1 MASSRTLLE
10 PIHMKILA
18 LGMLLAN
25 FCGVAS
31 LFAQNTAGGSVYV
44 DVDNTRQLVLSG
56 DGAFSLNYTADY
68 LASHATWRLRQI
80 SYGMWRREGDFVV
93 LNSSDEFMSDRLAI
107 NGEENVDESV
117 EGIRIEVSNP
127 YEKTF
132 GGEPRRLF
140 RYILYIDTND
150 EGLSGEVMME
160 GSCITIPIDS
170 GVIVNGL
177 WVFVVPDPYLYPAGL
192 AFNFLR
198 TEYYSVNN
206 RATNW
211 FRLNIPSLDI
221 EYIGLMR
228 FSEEY
233 VRITSDGAL
242 VLRGKKF
249 VVRDGSVLR

>member
-1 MASSRTLLE
+1 MASSRALLD
-10 PIHMKILA
+10 PIHMKILTI
-18 LGMLLAN
+18 GMLITNL
-25 FCGVAS
+25 CGVAS
-31 LFAQNTAGGSVYV
+31 VFAQNTTGGSVYV
-44 DVDNTRQLVLSG
+44 DVDNTRQIVLSG
-56 DGAFSLNYTADY
+56 DGAFSLKYTSDH

-93 LNSSDEFMSDRLAI
+93 LNSSEEFMSDRLAI
-107 NGEENVDESV
+107 YGEENVDDSV

-127 YEKTF
+127 YEKAF

-140 RYILYIDTND
+140 RYRLYIDTNN
-150 EGLSGEVMME
+150 EEISGEIMMD

-206 RATNW
+206 GATNW
-211 FRLNIPSLDI
+211 FRLDIPSLDI
-221 EYIGLMR
+221 EYIGLVR

-249 VVRDGSVLR
+249 VFRDGSVLR